1 MLTAFLLY
9 IVLGAVAGILAGLL
23 GIGGGLVI
31 VPMLVVT
38 FGVQGIQTPYLMQVA
53 LATSLASIIFTSTS
67 SMLAHHR
74 RGAVL
79 WPVFKAIAP
88 GILIGAYLG
97 SLLVSVV
104 PSDGLKAVFVIF
116 VYYAAVQMFRN
127 KKPKPTRHLP
137 GFVGM
142 TGAGGVIGA
151 FSSLVG
157 IGGGTLCVPF
167 LVWCNVVVHQA
178 IGTAAAVGLPIA
190 LAATL
195 GNITHGLGVAGRP
208 EYCLGFVYI
217 PALVG
222 IVVMSVFT
230 APLGAKLAH
239 SLPVGKLKRVF
250 ACLLVAVATKMLWSL
265 L

>member
-1 MLTAFLLY
+1 MISAFLLY
-9 IVLGAVAGILAGLL
+9 IVLGAMAGILAGLL

-31 VPMLVVT
+31 VPMLVMA
-38 FGVQGIQTPYLMQVA
+38 FGFQGIQTPYLMQIA
-53 LATSLASIIFTSTS
+53 LATSLASIIFTSIS
-67 SMLAHHR
+67 SMLAHNR

-79 WPVFKAIAP
+79 WPIFKTITP

-104 PSDGLKAVFVIF
+104 PSNQLKAVFVVF

-137 GFVGM
+137 NFAGM
-142 TGAGGVIGA
+142 SAAGGIIGA

-190 LAATL
+190 LASTL
-195 GNITHGLGVAGRP
+195 GNVMHGWGMAERP
-208 EYCLGFVYI
+208 DYCFGFIYL
-217 PALVG
+217 PALIG
-222 IVVMSVFT
+222 IVTMSVLT
-230 APLGAKLAH
+230 APLGARLAH

-250 ACLLVAVATKMLWSL
+250 ACLLVVVATKMLYSL